1 MSLQR
6 AFDGSEPPPG
16 ARVERLGGRRHEDRS
31 GRSSLLALAT
41 LACPRC
47 DAPVLPPSGPHSPAS
62 ALGCGFCGHDA
73 AVRDF
78 LAFDGTPRPTVVE
91 VRVVGA

>member
-6 AFDGSEPPPG
+6 AFDGSEPPRG
-16 ARVERLGGRRHEDRS
+16 ARVERLGGRRHEDRAT
-31 GRSSLLALAT
+31 RSSLLALAT

-47 DAPVLPPSGPHSPAS
+47 DAPVLPRRGPHSPAS
-62 ALGCGFCGHDA
+62 PLGCGFCGHGG

-78 LAFDGTPRPTVVE
+78 LSFDVAPRPTVVA